1 MHDFEYRHGELACE
15 NLPISRIAK
24 EVGTPCYVYS
34 YATLVRHYQ
43 VFDGA
48 FQNVPH
54 IVAYAVKANS
64 NLAILRL
71 MAREG
76 SGADIVSGGE
86 LYRALKAGIP
96 PSASH
101 TADII
106 KLLTAIKDKKLIVR
120 EPHFSENLPNEIAA
134 QTGAKVAKVGIMVN
148 GLPEAK
154 TWIGMIDANLGAI
167 LKALE

>member
-34 YATLVRHYQ
+34 YATLGRHYQ

-54 IVAYAVKANS
+54 IVAYAGKANS

-76 SGADIVSGGE
+76 RGADIGSGGE
-86 LYRALKAGIP
+86 SHRAPKAGIP
-96 PSASH
+96 P
-101 TADII
+101 
-106 KLLTAIKDKKLIVR
+106 
-120 EPHFSENLPNEIAA
+120 A
-134 QTGAKVAKVGIMVN
+134 QSGVAG
-148 GLPEAK
+148 GG
-154 TWIGMIDANLGAI
+154 TQ
-167 LKALE
+167 